1 MERLSPVYSRG
12 IEPRRNYFFPVSAA
26 VEPPEVVVV
35 ELEVT
40 VDLPVPFGFSSGPQP
55 TNMPNA
61 NSEANTK
68 IFFIIHLK
76 SSVFYVYSPEPFRRS
91 YLRSRGLGFYSRL
104 SYNFFQ
110 IRQSAG

>member
-12 IEPRRNYFFPVSAA
+12 IEPRRNYFFAVSAA
-26 VEPPEVVVV
+26 GAGAAPEPEA
-35 ELEVT
+35 T
-40 VDLPVPFGFSSGPQP
+40 VGFAVPFGFSSGPQP
-55 TNMPNA
+55 TNMPNPNSKA
-61 NSEANTK
+61 NAK

-104 SYNFFQ
+104 SYNFF
-110 IRQSAG
+110 